1 MQLASSRVDNMLDY
15 FRESNFSLMRETFR
29 ENHSKAIRHAAHDRL
44 ASPPRGPYKKLR
56 VLHEWID
63 GVGRP
68 SSIFDVSLWFS
79 SCLHFVS
86 LLMLGELPVH
96 RVRAYYALISPGRY
110 ADCCARTSARGV
122 LYPCAAFCIS
132 AWGVLIMQGISCQG
146 CLCTCA

>member
-1 MQLASSRVDNMLDY
+1 MQLASSRVENMLDY

-68 SSIFDVSLWFS
+68 SSIFDVSLWSS

-86 LLMLGELPVH
+86 LLMLGELPSH
-96 RVRAYYALISPGRY
+96 RARAYYAQRRSLGDLCSSRFCKRACLHCLITGIRWFWIQNGIGFLIAFTLGSY
-110 ADCCARTSARGV
+110 A
-122 LYPCAAFCIS
+122 
-132 AWGVLIMQGISCQG
+132 
-146 CLCTCA
+146 